1 MPEGRVERTKGGEG
15 LDRAAF
21 HNWHCWDALI
31 GKLYAIIDCRPTA
44 VGEVS
49 RKSTNCWNIRI
60 LSRKF
65 VHLFPSV
72 DIETYRCC
80 GSFRYTTDRA
90 DRQHKYL
97 ALIAAYTSLRYSL
110 GAWAICWQFLCVC
123 QKAKTEKT
131 HFLISVSLVAPSD
144 NQQEARDARQV
155 EGKRQTA
162 CKSFRWAQLTW
173 IGNTSSASNHSK
185 TTTHNVFNCY

>member
-65 VHLFPSV
+65 IHLFPSV

-80 GSFRYTTDRA
+80 GSFRYPTDRA

-110 GAWAICWQFLCVC
+110 GPEPYAGNFFASAKKQRRRSPIFWFLFRWSLRRSVWQPARGKRCEAGRR
-123 QKAKTEKT
+123 QKA
-131 HFLISVSLVAPSD
+131 D
-144 NQQEARDARQV
+144 
-155 EGKRQTA
+155 GM
-162 CKSFRWAQLTW
+162 
-173 IGNTSSASNHSK
+173 
-185 TTTHNVFNCY
+185 